1 MKSMPNEARDSGSPK
16 AVESR
21 SLLRSLFWAGVSLA
35 VGSAFGVFLHYLIY
49 RLSLP
54 TEPFIYVSF

>member
-1 MKSMPNEARDSGSPK
+1 MNSTPNRKPEAGHRRILW
-16 AVESR
+16 AAA
-21 SLLRSLFWAGVSLA
+21 SLVLGVA
-35 VGSAFGVFLHYLIY
+35 AGVFLHYLLY

>member
-1 MKSMPNEARDSGSPK
+1 MNSTSASSPFARLP
-16 AVESR
+16 R
-21 SLLRSLFWAGVSLA
+21 TIFWATISLA
-35 VGSAFGVFLHYLIY
+35 AGLVGGVLLHYLIY

>member
-1 MKSMPNEARDSGSPK
+1 MPIENPASENYEKSLAPMSAR
-16 AVESR
+16 R
-21 SLLRSLFWAGVSLA
+21 LFWAVFSLA
-35 VGSAFGVFLHYLIY
+35 AGAVGGVFLHYLIY